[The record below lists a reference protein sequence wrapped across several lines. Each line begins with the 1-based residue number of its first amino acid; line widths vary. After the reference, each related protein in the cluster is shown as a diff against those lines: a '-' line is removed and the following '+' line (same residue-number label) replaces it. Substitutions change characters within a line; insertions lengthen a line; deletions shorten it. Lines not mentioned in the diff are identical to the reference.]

1 MLPIVLV
8 VVPVEAAAAP
18 YVEQMLEACSA
29 ASHAGPCT
37 LETTETEA
45 RARVQVTW
53 SSPVRVELEAFES
66 DAEQSAKR
74 TLLFDASDA
83 ERERWRTVGFT
94 AALMAG
100 GEQFADPEPHPA
112 PGPGPAWEP
121 DRDPAPNRDQRPHPH
136 RDPVRIWALALM
148 GNGLSTSPRA
158 GAELGIDVLPWKA
171 PLSFG
176 VSAEYAT
183 TPKAPENLSARWF
196 GVAAGPGW
204 AFAPATDLGAM
215 LRVEALLQQRSVTA
229 KRGPEVDVA
238 SEWVLGARLHADV
251 VWPRDEAWAGV
262 VGFNGCLFDGAT
274 TILRE
279 DKQVAEI
286 PAFAVSVGVGL
297 RFVP

>member
-1 MLPIVLV
+1 VLPIVLV

-66 DAEQSAKR
+66 DAGQGAKR
-74 TLLFDASDA
+74 TLQFNASDA

-100 GEQFADPEPHPA
+100 GERGPEPEREPD
-112 PGPGPAWEP
+112 PRRAWEP
-121 DRDPAPNRDQRPHPH
+121 GAELQPGRDLGQSPHG
-136 RDPVRIWALALM
+136 DPVRLWALALM

-158 GAELGIDVLPWKA
+158 GAELGIDVLPWRA

-196 GVAAGPGW
+196 SVAAGPGW
-204 AFAPATDLGAM
+204 TFAPATDLGAM

-262 VGFNGCLFDGAT
+262 IGFNGCLFDGGT
-274 TILRE
+274 TIFRE

-297 RFVP
+297 RFLP